1 MGEYLKLIMGSVTPV
16 MIFLYLIYRKDQN
29 KEPWRLLLKC
39 FIGGFIVAALAI
51 SIELPLG
58 MIGNQMD
65 DGIFHAA
72 YMAFIVAAFT
82 EECLKWMIVRWFVWR
97 SPHYNEHY
105 DGIIYAVFVSLG
117 FALVENLLY
126 VFDGGLQVALLRAVL
141 AVPGHG
147 LFAVMMGYHLSLA
160 RFGKPEEK
168 NRRLFLGLFFPVM
181 FHGLYDFALMYMN
194 ESEENNPWVI
204 LGLMV
209 LFTFVIIRIWIV
221 SIKNIK
227 SHLKTDL
234 ELNQVIASDE
244 LNLNEP

>member
-1 MGEYLKLIMGSVTPV
+1 MGEYLNLIIGSVTPV

-29 KEPWRLLLKC
+29 KEPRRLLLKC

-51 SIELPLG
+51 SIELSLG
-58 MIGNQMD
+58 LIGNQMD

-82 EECLKWMIVRWFVWR
+82 EECLKWMIVRWIVWR

-168 NRRLFLGLFFPVM
+168 KRRLFLGLFFPVM

-194 ESEENNPWVI
+194 ETEENNSWII

-227 SHLKTDL
+227 SHLKTDI
-234 ELNQVIASDE
+234 ELNQVNTSDE
-244 LNLNEP
+244 MNLN